1 LTKQIS
7 KYRSALD
14 KCLKTQF
21 PTKSRSID
29 VICILGT
36 PPMPIED
43 EPRNIELLRAESA
56 RYITYDTLITE
67 SINSYKDYLGKQ
79 KEINEL
85 ISIIERI

>member
-1 LTKQIS
+1 
-7 KYRSALD
+7 
-14 KCLKTQF
+14 
-21 PTKSRSID
+21 
-29 VICILGT
+29 
-36 PPMPIED
+36 MPIED